1 MRTVLVILVLGF
13 LALTAHSRSGFED
26 LGWATYR
33 NERFGLT
40 LTYPAAVFSSEQTAE
55 AGDGVLLA
63 TPDKRG
69 RLLVGA
75 LANVEHHSPRS
86 YQRYIASHS
95 YAGLA
100 VDYAPVGES
109 WAVLSGTRGDTMIYE
124 KIMFSCGGRVINSFA
139 MLYPIAERRFYD
151 PLVEAIEDSFRPGVE
166 GCAPHAFEF

>member
-1 MRTVLVILVLGF
+1 MRTVLAITLLVF
-13 LALTAHSRSGFED
+13 STLAAHSRSDFEE

-40 LTYPAAVFSSEQTAE
+40 LSYPATVFSSEQTSE
-55 AGDGVLLA
+55 AGDGVLFA
-63 TPDKRG
+63 TADNSAQ
-69 RLLVGA
+69 LLVGV
-75 LANVEHHSPRS
+75 LANVEDHSPRS
-86 YQRYIASHS
+86 YQRFIARHS
-95 YAGLA
+95 YPGLQ
-100 VDYAPVGES
+100 VDYAPVGQG

-139 MLYPIAERRFYD
+139 MLYPVAERRFYD